1 MSGAESIPVPEEA
14 TGAGIPT
21 SSLPWSAIPKF
32 IPGTTN
38 VQEYAQKLRFLAAMW
53 PEEHLELLA
62 PRAALHIEGTA
73 FKKVSKLDPNK
84 LKVKDVSGIAL
95 LVNTI
100 GGSWGSTE
108 LEERYE
114 FFEKALYGTVQ
125 KADESHDSYLSR
137 MENNFTEL
145 ISRNTKLEE
154 VQAYVLLRQSTLP
167 GDDKKKILLE
177 HSGELKYD
185 PVVKSFRLLGSKF
198 FHDFHAG
205 KPTAKTRVYEAH
217 LGEHVDGDMSQSSG
231 GNAISEGIFAASHED
246 EPDLDAEFLDIMVAQ
261 SGVFAG
267 NP

>member
-1 MSGAESIPVPEEA
+1 MEGAESIPVPPDEPSA
-14 TGAGIPT
+14 GGIPT

-73 FKKVSKLDPNK
+73 FRKVSKLDPSK
-84 LKVKDVSGIAL
+84 LKVRDVSGIAL

-137 MENNFTEL
+137 MENNFMEL

-177 HSGELKYD
+177 HSGELKYE

-198 FHDFHAG
+198 FHDFHAN
-205 KPTAKTRVYEAH
+205 KPTSKTRVYDVN
-217 LGEHVDGDMSQSSG
+217 LGEQADPEVPPSASG
-231 GNAISEGIFAASHED
+231 SVMSEGIFAASKRNWISTTSSSRSWSHN
-246 EPDLDAEFLDIMVAQ
+246 LIRMQ
-261 SGVFAG
+261 
-267 NP
+267 